1 MPINKYASGYL
12 NDAYQRMIAAL
23 QDAEVPAFTMYPTAD
38 QFEDAKQHA
47 RDLAVAVDGYLSAL
61 TVEANSNATININT
75 KDRATLVSDAV
86 HDSSL
91 LDDLQEAADDLRE
104 SESYV
109 SDRAE
114 HGTYH
119 GAP

>member
-1 MPINKYASGYL
+1 MPINKYASTYM
-12 NDAYQRMIAAL
+12 NEAYKRLAAAVA
-23 QDAEVPAFTMYPTAD
+23 DMEPPAFTLFPTAD
-38 QFEDAKQHA
+38 QFEDAKQHV
-47 RDLAVAVDGYLSAL
+47 RDVAHLWDEYLSAVA
-61 TVEANSNATININT
+61 VEANSNATININT

-91 LDDLQEAADDLRE
+91 LDNLQEAADDLRE
-104 SESYV
+104 GESYR